1 MGILN
6 DTEPHWYKCKKESGH
21 PQDSVLSARLAT
33 YRRGGR
39 DSRWI
44 CYQDCALQLLSHL
57 NAYYNLTSVIILS
70 IKERGAQRG
79 GWYDTQKWHDGWVQ
93 APSNTVYPNGKDS
106 ENKYSSHSKNNSHET
121 TSPFILC
128 PTSLNC
134 PGRNRNNPVIRKVGS
149 GATSAQVCK
158 PALP

>member
-1 MGILN
+1 MTQSPTGIN
-6 DTEPHWYKCKKESGH
+6 VKKKAGIPKTLS
-21 PQDSVLSARLAT
+21 SVLDLLLTGEA
-33 YRRGGR
+33 GR
-39 DSRWI
+39 DLRWI